1 MIVSTELVAVAPVAP
16 EADAAA
22 ARPAGYPVP
31 GMRAMLVSANRR
43 VAPGISEWKVRR
55 MRAALTVQVPP
66 VGEGT
71 AVKRDVVRGVGTST
85 TTLYTGSRPV
95 FVTVTMVRIFDR
107 GDDEADRAC
116 SPATAMFP
124 VPMVTWPYPQ
134 NAKGPPGRAFLPTGV
149 TGLEPA
155 ASGLTVLRSNQ
166 LSYTPGLLPASDGR

>member
-1 MIVSTELVAVAPVAP
+1 MIVSTELFAVTPVAP

-22 ARPAGYPVP
+22 ARTAGYTVP

-43 VAPGISEWKVRR
+43 VAPGISEWKVHR

-71 AVKRDVVRGVGTST
+71 AVKRDVMRGVGTST

-124 VPMVTWPYPQ
+124 VPMVTCRGVVIDAEREGCASAVELVAAVEPV
-134 NAKGPPGRAFLPTGV
+134 APGTGTDRFGMRV
-149 TGLEPA
+149 VA
-155 ASGLTVLRSNQ
+155 AHRGA
-166 LSYTPGLLPASDGR
+166 LS